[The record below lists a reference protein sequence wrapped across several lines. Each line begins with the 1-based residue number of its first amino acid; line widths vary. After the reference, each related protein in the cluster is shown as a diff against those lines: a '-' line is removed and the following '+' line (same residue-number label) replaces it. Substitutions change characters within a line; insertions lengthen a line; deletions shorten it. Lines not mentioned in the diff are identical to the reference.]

1 MVGEVTPSA
10 GAEAPKPTGIIYPPS
25 EIRNIVDKT
34 ATFVARNGPEFE
46 NRILSNEGKNE
57 QFAFL
62 TESNPY
68 HAYYKQK
75 VSDMRDQLEKSIVM
89 HGSAVRDEV
98 KAPEVMKKKATVVAA
113 EAMAAKAKAVP
124 KEPPPP
130 DQFVVEHPRHV
141 SSLETDMV
149 KLTAQ
154 FVAKN
159 GRQFL
164 TGLQNRESRNPQFD
178 FLKPSHHL
186 FTYFTV
192 MVDQYSKILTPAAG
206 MLEKMRK
213 LAVDESA
220 ALAGATRKLE
230 WKQYQDGI
238 RKKSEDKEEEERNLM
253 QSIDWHDF
261 VVVETIEFHIDEE
274 VEPPPQPP
282 DSDMPMQP
290 PPPPGPEPPD
300 APLPPEPAP
309 EAAPPP
315 PPSAAMKIIKD
326 WKPAPK
332 RNTGPVFIDPLSK
345 QIVEGDMNEHMRI
358 EMLDPK
364 WREEKR
370 IQEMKQKETNYTS
383 NDQIGQSL
391 SQFSQQRTDI
401 FGHGNEVPEQ
411 DATEKMT
418 LEEQINRIRG
428 TKEAE
433 QQFFPRPMHQQPKP
447 SGGMAMPPGLA
458 PRPPQHFSA
467 PPGLPGSAPPGLA
480 PQPPSGGPPPGLS
493 MPRPPSGP
501 IPPSQPPPRPA
512 APYSAPPQ
520 APRPPG
526 APPGGLPP
534 PSMPRGPPPGMP
546 GMGMPM
552 PGMGMPRPPQPPAGM
567 AQPPAGMP
575 MMGMRPPMPAQPRP
589 VMEEPAAKRPRV
601 DAQMSEG
608 EFAAYHPDGT
618 TVQIVVPMQEHDT
631 WKLNGQTVSV
641 KIDLMSTV
649 KALKEKVGEMV
660 GGMPAKSQKL
670 KHGAAFLKDN
680 LTLAYYNLGP
690 GTMLELGVQARGGR
704 K

>member
-1 MVGEVTPSA
+1 
-10 GAEAPKPTGIIYPPS
+10 
-25 EIRNIVDKT
+25 
-34 ATFVARNGPEFE
+34 
-46 NRILSNEGKNE
+46 
-57 QFAFL
+57 
-62 TESNPY
+62 
-68 HAYYKQK
+68 
-75 VSDMRDQLEKSIVM
+75 
-89 HGSAVRDEV
+89 
-98 KAPEVMKKKATVVAA
+98 
-113 EAMAAKAKAVP
+113 
-124 KEPPPP
+124 
-130 DQFVVEHPRHV
+130 
-141 SSLETDMV
+141 MV

-206 MLEKMRK
+206 LLEKMRK
-213 LAVDESA
+213 LAVDETA
-220 ALAGATRKLE
+220 ALAAATRKLE
-230 WKQYQDGI
+230 WKQFQDGI

-282 DSDMPMQP
+282 DADMPIQP
-290 PPPPGPEPPD
+290 PPPDAPLPPPD

-309 EAAPPP
+309 DTVPPP

-326 WKPAPK
+326 WQPAPK
-332 RNTGPVFIDPLSK
+332 KQTGPVFIDPLSK
-345 QIVEGDMNEHMRI
+345 QPMRMDEDMNEHMRI
-358 EMLDPK
+358 QMLDPK
-364 WREEKR
+364 WREQKR
-370 IQEMKQKETNYTS
+370 IEEMKKKETNYTS

-428 TKEAE
+428 TKEVE
-433 QQFFPRPMHQQPKP
+433 QPFFPRPMHQQPKP

-458 PRPPQHFSA
+458 PRPP
-467 PPGLPGSAPPGLA
+467 GLPGSAPPGLA
-480 PQPPSGGPPPGLS
+480 PPQPPGAAPPGAAPPGAAPPGAPPPGLY
-493 MPRPPSGP
+493 MPRPPSGYVP
-501 IPPSQPPPRPA
+501 HAQPPPRPA
-512 APYSAPPQ
+512 APAFSAPPQ
-520 APRPPG
+520 PPRPPG
-526 APPGGLPP
+526 GMPP
-534 PSMPRGPPPGMP
+534 PSMPQGAPPNMPGMP
-546 GMGMPM
+546 GMP
-552 PGMGMPRPPQPPAGM
+552 GMPRPPQPPAGM

-575 MMGMRPPMPAQPRP
+575 MGMRPPMPTQPRP
-589 VMEEPAAKRPRV
+589 AMEEPDAKRQRV
-601 DAQMSEG
+601 AAAQMSEG

-618 TVQIVVPMQEHDT
+618 TVQVVVPMQEHDT

-641 KIDLMSTV
+641 KLDLMSTV
-649 KALKEKVGEMV
+649 KALKEKVGEMI

-670 KHGAAFLKDN
+670 KHGTSFLKDN

>member
-1 MVGEVTPSA
+1 MVAEVTPSA

-46 NRILSNEGKNE
+46 TRILANEGKNE

-98 KAPEVMKKKATVVAA
+98 KAPEVMQKKATVVAA
-113 EAMAAKAKAVP
+113 EAMAAKQKAVP

-192 MVDQYSKILTPAAG
+192 MVDQYSKILTPVAG
-206 MLEKMRK
+206 LLEKMRK

-274 VEPPPQPP
+274 VAPPPEPP
-282 DSDMPMQP
+282 DADMPMQP
-290 PPPPGPEPPD
+290 PPPEPPEP
-300 APLPPEPAP
+300 ALPPEPAP
-309 EAAPPP
+309 EAGPPP
-315 PPSAAMKIIKD
+315 PPPQAAMKIIKD
-326 WKPAPK
+326 WTPGPK
-332 RNTGPVFIDPLSK
+332 RQTGPVFIDPLSK
-345 QIVEGDMNEHMRI
+345 QVVDGDMNEHMRI
-358 EMLDPK
+358 QMLDPK

-391 SQFSQQRTDI
+391 SEFSQQRTDI

-433 QQFFPRPMHQQPKP
+433 QQFFPRPNHQQNKP

-458 PRPPQHFSA
+458 PPRPPQQFSA

-480 PQPPSGGPPPGLS
+480 PQPPGGPPPGLS

-501 IPPSQPPPRPA
+501 LPPSQPPR
-512 APYSAPPQ
+512 SAPP
-520 APRPPG
+520 AFSAPPRPPQ
-526 APPGGLPP
+526 PPGGAPP

-546 GMGMPM
+546 GMGMPGM
-552 PGMGMPRPPQPPAGM
+552 PGMPAMPRPPQPPAGM
-567 AQPPAGMP
+567 AP
-575 MMGMRPPMPAQPRP
+575 MGMRPPMPAQPRP
-589 VMEEPAAKRPRV
+589 AMQEQPEAKRQRI
-601 DAQMSEG
+601 DTAQMSEG

-618 TVQIVVPMQEHDT
+618 TLQVVVPMQEHDT
-631 WKLNGQTVSV
+631 WKLNGQTVSI
-641 KIDLMSTV
+641 KIDLTSTV
-649 KALKEKVGEMV
+649 KVLKEKLGDML
-660 GGMPAKSQKL
+660 GGMPSKSQKL
-670 KHGAAFLKDN
+670 KHGVAFLKDN

-690 GTMLELGVQARGGR
+690 GTMLEMGVAVRGGR